1 VSLRRESSVTCI
13 LEKLRS
19 SAIGLSVSRLDTYSP
34 SFEYWTSD
42 PDPVELDGFPAR
54 VVFVASVRNGVVSKP
69 PFGPDAAA
77 SSQWGT
83 YSLPLPRCNPDCPKP
98 RCRSARRWDLLRVEQ
113 GYRLIARMSP
123 RKVIIQNKAGHEKV
137 MKVSLFHALDHG
149 SDPECPSRVPP
160 SAEGACGTGR
170 HVNVRL
176 HPAGSRQST

>member
-19 SAIGLSVSRLDTYSP
+19 SAIGWSVSRLDTYSP

-98 RCRSARRWDLLRVEQ
+98 RYRSARRV
-113 GYRLIARMSP
+113 GPPAR
-123 RKVIIQNKAGHEKV
+123 
-137 MKVSLFHALDHG
+137 
-149 SDPECPSRVPP
+149 
-160 SAEGACGTGR
+160 GTGVPSD
-170 HVNVRL
+170 HPNVTAQGRK
-176 HPAGSRQST
+176 SKQRWT